1 MNRRSILNLTALAT
15 LGLALLPTG
24 TVAQQKSLKDQLVG
38 AWTLVSIVNMLPD
51 GKKQELFGPNPKGIL
66 IFDASGKFA
75 QTQTRSGRA
84 KFKSANR
91 LEITAEESKAG
102 MVDSLA
108 QFGSWSVSEGDKTIL
123 MRVDGSL
130 IPNVEGL
137 DSKRI
142 VTSLTA
148 DELKFTNPGPA
159 TGGKNEVAYRRAK

>member
-123 MRVDGSL
+123 MRVEGSL